1 MNLNDAFRKASKDW
15 APETRSAMLAHLRAA
30 AAREE
35 LQGRYSNA
43 AELAQAVDPTF
54 RITPAIQMIAEAI
67 EIVLDRPRHNLLV
80 TCPPQEGKSTLCAIW
95 APLRALQL
103 DSSKKIILATYASGL
118 AEDHSRAC
126 RDIISR
132 HGSGVVD
139 ELTGMAVEDKLG
151 YQLSPGA
158 NKVNS
163 WKLANVRGGMIAVGL
178 EGGATGKS
186 ADLLIIDDPYK
197 NMAEADSVTHRRK
210 VDEWMS
216 SVARTRLSPQASMI
230 VIQCMTGD
238 TPVLMANGLEK
249 PLRNVRPGDLVATYE
264 DGVLTTARVCNHAN
278 QGSDDVFMI
287 RMKSGRCVRAN
298 ARHPFLTVE
307 NGREIWRKTSEL
319 EPGMRLIGT
328 ASGTDPARSKDATC
342 RPSAKACAEFTTGGS
357 GGLTGTDHRRA
368 TQPVIAHDTS
378 SIATGSPASSTT
390 LSSLNS
396 TRDALSVGVPP
407 TRLDSQDTG
416 KNSALITATQQ
427 GSFVD
432 FSVTTAIS
440 RLPDWSPPP
449 TRRAVQLRT
458 LSITSDEILEIVP
471 AGREDVFDIE
481 VERTENF
488 IANGLVSHNTRWHPE
503 DLSGKILA
511 GEAVLEPKYR
521 TWKHINIPA
530 IAEAGLPDALGR
542 APGEVMESARGRTK
556 EEFEATRRAVGERV
570 WFALYQGSPVIPSG
584 GLFMREWFDP
594 HLPEAPA
601 SPVAAVVGIDPAD
614 TGQGDDTG
622 IIGATLAQDG
632 TIAMIE
638 DWSGKFTADEWSR
651 QAILLALTIGAREIA
666 LEAYAAAT
674 TYVQVLKRAWRDIH
688 TEAVAKRE
696 SGATLTPAEE
706 RACAVNMPFTIH
718 KWRARGTGDPVGRSA
733 LLRQALETGKCRVVE
748 TKMIRLEN
756 DAADWQE
763 GQHQP
768 DRVSAAIVAHD
779 RLAELASGR
788 ITLAPPVSR
797 ASGTAPAWLSRKIG

>member
-1 MNLNDAFRKASKDW
+1 MSESFDPEALRQASKDW

-35 LQGRYSNA
+35 LQGRYSSA

-54 RITPAIQMIAEAI
+54 KITPAIQMIAEAI
-67 EIVLDRPRHNLLV
+67 EVVLDRPRHNLLV

-126 RDIISR
+126 RDIITR

-139 ELTGMAVEDKLG
+139 ELTGMVVEDKLG

-230 VIQCMTGD
+230 V
-238 TPVLMANGLEK
+238 
-249 PLRNVRPGDLVATYE
+249 
-264 DGVLTTARVCNHAN
+264 
-278 QGSDDVFMI
+278 
-287 RMKSGRCVRAN
+287 
-298 ARHPFLTVE
+298 
-307 NGREIWRKTSEL
+307 
-319 EPGMRLIGT
+319 
-328 ASGTDPARSKDATC
+328 
-342 RPSAKACAEFTTGGS
+342 
-357 GGLTGTDHRRA
+357 
-368 TQPVIAHDTS
+368 
-378 SIATGSPASSTT
+378 
-390 LSSLNS
+390 
-396 TRDALSVGVPP
+396 
-407 TRLDSQDTG
+407 
-416 KNSALITATQQ
+416 
-427 GSFVD
+427 
-432 FSVTTAIS
+432 
-440 RLPDWSPPP
+440 
-449 TRRAVQLRT
+449 VQ
-458 LSITSDEILEIVP
+458 
-471 AGREDVFDIE
+471 
-481 VERTENF
+481 
-488 IANGLVSHNTRWHPE
+488 TRWHPE